1 MLLPQTTPSAFWCL
15 NHTRTSPRPPYNLAK
30 EGLTLGRARPLK
42 PASHPMPVVQ
52 YLKCHPV
59 GPFSA
64 STSPLDDTTCSAI
77 SSSSPLSPPAPL
89 PLRTHQAGLVAP
101 GSVGKGMACPPGC
114 QNSMRKAP
122 PQMGAVRGA
131 GVESDTTTLAGNSGM

>member
-1 MLLPQTTPSAFWCL
+1 MFELLPQTTPSVLWCL
-15 NHTRTSPRPPYNLAK
+15 SHTRTSPRPPYNLAT
-30 EGLTLGRARPLK
+30 EGLTPGRARPFK
-42 PASHPMPVVQ
+42 PASHPTPVFVQ

-64 STSPLDDTTCSAI
+64 SISPLDNSI
-77 SSSSPLSPPAPL
+77 SSSSLLSPPGPL

-101 GSVGKGMACPPGC
+101 GSVDKGMACPPGC

-122 PQMGAVRGA
+122 PQMGVVRGA